1 MSPFKTI
8 KSFGNLALFGPRS
21 HPLQLISV
29 KVFHINRTK
38 MSKRGEL
45 KRTTLLRNLKSIIER
60 IPDLDLPADI
70 AAVYAFGGILREKRK
85 LHDFDLLFLYSMT
98 QDQVLR
104 WERFRDN
111 FSTYGLGPN
120 YAKLPISEL
129 RDMFM
134 PFQKRGI
141 SLHHAVQDEKVASLL
156 VQKGVPPSW
165 AGCFS
170 WTEIFTG
177 YQGDGIFHPDLD
189 RVIRRILI
197 EKQFRGLQVQIQSR
211 LDFEKEHT
219 WLVAKNYVLAWSPE
233 KPDIEENVEG
243 RSQQDRM
250 NYITKEL
257 DFFINEQIP
266 QLRNGSNHRTRS
278 YLEAKEAVAEGSA
291 EAGIRIDL
299 ELLDKQHANIEHTG
313 TESYTELL
321 QKCEMARNEMRNY
334 HREIIVLHQ
343 IALALQN
350 WVRMRR
356 EGYIQRK
363 RPKDQIAQ
371 WVIGGVE
378 KAAVKENDIRQILRT
393 LSLPEHNVITVK
405 GYGFTYYRLPEN
417 KEDKKRLLKEAKLQR
432 IRRGYLIGIRKATRP
447 LERDAD
453 VDMGL
458 TENGEPKWLEI
469 IVQKE
474 VEQQN
479 EEERKTIVRDLKGKN
494 FEIKNWS
501 WAIEGTKQTFLS
513 GKENLKQLQEIAK
526 RMLTKR

>member
-1 MSPFKTI
+1 
-8 KSFGNLALFGPRS
+8 
-21 HPLQLISV
+21 
-29 KVFHINRTK
+29 
-38 MSKRGEL
+38 MSKRGYL

-70 AAVYAFGGILREKRK
+70 ATVYAFGGMLREKSR

-104 WERFRDN
+104 WDRFRDN
-111 FSTYGLGPN
+111 FSTHGLGPN
-120 YAKLPISEL
+120 YAKFPISEL
-129 RDMFM
+129 GDMFM

-141 SLHHAVQDEKVASLL
+141 SLHNAVQDEKVASLL

-177 YQGDGIFHPDLD
+177 YHGDGVFYPDLD

-197 EKQFRGLQVQIQSR
+197 GKQFKGLQVQIQSR
-211 LDFEKEHT
+211 VDFEKEHVY
-219 WLVAKNYVLAWSPE
+219 LVAKNYVLAWSPE
-233 KPDIEENVEG
+233 KPDIKENVEG
-243 RSQQDRM
+243 RSQQDRI

-266 QLRNGSNHRTRS
+266 QLRNGSNHRTS
-278 YLEAKEAVAEGSA
+278 YLEAKEAVAKGST
-291 EAGIRIDL
+291 ETGIRIGL
-299 ELLDKQHANIEHTG
+299 EALDRQHTNVERTG
-313 TESYTELL
+313 TESYEELL

-343 IALALQN
+343 IAFALQN
-350 WVRMRR
+350 WVRTRK
-356 EGYIQRK
+356 EGYLQRK

-393 LSLPEHNVITVK
+393 LSLPEHNVMTVK
-405 GYGFTYYRLPEN
+405 GYGFTDYRLPEN
-417 KEDKKRLLKEAKLQR
+417 KEDKERLLKEAKLQR
-432 IRRGYLIGIRKATRP
+432 IRRGYLIGIRKAIKP
-447 LERDAD
+447 LEGDAD

-458 TENGEPKWLEI
+458 TENGEPKWLAI

-479 EEERKTIVRDLKGKN
+479 EEERKTIVSDLKGKN
-494 FEIKNWS
+494 FKTKNWS
-501 WAIEGTKQTFLS
+501 WVIEGTKQTFLT
-513 GKENLKQLQEIAK
+513 GKENLKQLQEMAK
-526 RMLTKR
+526 RMLTKY